1 MAKKDNILSKIDAAG
16 LVGRGGASFS
26 VAKKWAAVNDAL
38 RKKKTGYIVINGAE
52 GEPGVK
58 KDGYLIKHYGD
69 EVLNGVSLADKFFGP
84 EKIKHIYFFLSQEY
98 YKNYA
103 PGLKKILSTKKY
115 ATLGKKMKFVVKPEV
130 LTYISGEESAL
141 LNLIEGKKVEPRL
154 KPPYP
159 TSQGLFGAPTLIN
172 NTETFYNVSLVAK
185 NKFKNERL
193 YTLSGALKHHGVYSL
208 PAELTIE
215 EVLRKTNNFPNFKFF
230 VQVGGEAAGEVLN
243 SGQLNRPVEGAGSVM
258 VYDLKK
264 TDKQKLLKYWLNF
277 YHEQSCG
284 NCTICREGTYRLWEL
299 SNSKQHD
306 KKLFNELI
314 TALEESSFCAL
325 GRSLPIPVKSYFL
338 NILEV

>member
-1 MAKKDNILSKIDAAG
+1 MAKKENILNKIEAAG

-26 VAKKWAAVNDAL
+26 VAKKWAAVNEAL
-38 RKKKTGYIVINGAE
+38 RKKKIAYIIINGAE

-58 KDGYLIKHYGD
+58 KDGYLIKNFAD
-69 EVLNGVSLADKFFGP
+69 EVLNGVFLADKFFGS
-84 EKIKHIYFFLSQEY
+84 EKIKHIYFFLSHEY
-98 YKNYA
+98 FKNYA
-103 PGLKKILSTKKY
+103 PGLKKILSAKKY
-115 ATLGKKMKFVVKPEV
+115 ATLEKKIKFIVKPEV

-154 KPPYP
+154 KPPFP
-159 TSQGLFGAPTLIN
+159 TNRGLFGAPTLIN
-172 NTETFYNVSLVAK
+172 NTETFYNVSLVYK
-185 NKFKNERL
+185 NKFANDRF
-193 YTLSGALKHHGVYSL
+193 YTINGSARHRGVFKLS
-208 PAELTIE
+208 AELTIE
-215 EVLRKTNNFPNFKFF
+215 GVLHQTNNFPTTKFF

-243 SGQLNRPVEGAGSVM
+243 SSQLNRPVEGAGSIM
-258 VYDLKK
+258 IYDLKK
-264 TDKQKLLKYWLNF
+264 TNKEKLLKYWLNF

-299 SNSKQHD
+299 SNQKKRD

-325 GRSLPIPVKSYFL
+325 GRSLPVPVKSYFL

>member
-1 MAKKDNILSKIDAAG
+1 MAKQDNILTKIEAAG

-26 VAKKWAAVNDAL
+26 VAKKWAAVQDSL
-38 RKKKTGYIVINGAE
+38 RKKKIGYIVVNGAE

-58 KDGYLIKHYGD
+58 KDGYLIKNYGE
-69 EVLNGVSLADKFFGP
+69 EVLNGVYLADKFFGP
-84 EKIKHIYFFLSQEY
+84 EKIKHIYFFVNQEY
-98 YKNYA
+98 YKNYV
-103 PGLKKILSTKKY
+103 PGLKKILNAKKY
-115 ATLGKKMKFVVKPEV
+115 SLLEKKLKFIVKPEV

-154 KPPYP
+154 KPPFP

-172 NTETFYNVSLVAK
+172 NTETFYNVSLVSK
-185 NKFKNERL
+185 NKFANDRF
-193 YTLSGALKHHGVYSL
+193 YTINGSVRHRGVFKLS
-208 PAELTIE
+208 AELTIE
-215 EVLRKTNNFPNFKFF
+215 EVLHQTNNFPTTKFF

-243 SGQLNRPVEGAGSVM
+243 SSQLSRPVEGAGSVM

-264 TDKQKLLKYWLNF
+264 TNKEKLLKYWLNF

-299 SNSKQHD
+299 SNQKQHD

-325 GRSLPIPVKSYFL
+325 GRSLPIPIKSYFL